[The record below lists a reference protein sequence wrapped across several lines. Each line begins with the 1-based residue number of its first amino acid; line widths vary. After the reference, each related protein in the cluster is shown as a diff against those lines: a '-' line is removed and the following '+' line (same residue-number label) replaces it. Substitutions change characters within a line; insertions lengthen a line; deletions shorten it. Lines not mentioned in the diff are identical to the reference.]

1 MKTLTIAEDKN
12 KEAQAK
18 AHKSLSQSF
27 FSFPLL
33 RMYQPNSNLDISI
46 EQGGRTQFMSFYI
59 NKKSVDDQSLTD
71 FKKPA
76 SYLK

>member
-1 MKTLTIAEDKN
+1 MKILTKAEDIN

-18 AHKSLSQSF
+18 ARKSLSQSF

-46 EQGGRTQFMSFYI
+46 EQGG
-59 NKKSVDDQSLTD
+59 
-71 FKKPA
+71 
-76 SYLK
+76 